1 MRRSIAGALFAC
13 LGLFTAD
20 TLRAHHSAVLFDL
33 SRTFTL
39 SGTMTRID
47 WRNPHIAVF
56 LDVKTDA
63 GTVEPWEFETGA
75 PSWFKNRNMSRTDF
89 EKSIG
94 RPVTVEAVRA
104 KDGSRYGYLYKI
116 AFADGVSVEL
126 R

>member
-1 MRRSIAGALFAC
+1 MSRSIAGGLFVCLVLFA
-13 LGLFTAD
+13 AV

-39 SGTMTRID
+39 SGTMTRLD

-56 LDVKTDA
+56 VDVKTDA
-63 GTVEPWEFETGA
+63 GAVEPWEFETGA
-75 PSWFKNRNMSRTDF
+75 PSWFKNRNMSRADF

-94 RPVTVEAVRA
+94 QRVTVEAVRA

-116 AFADGVSVEL
+116 AFAGGVSVEL